1 MRTPQTIEQ
10 LNQQFALAQALRF
23 EPGEGG
29 LIRAVVRTGS
39 CSGSVYLHG
48 AHVAAY
54 QPTGHQ
60 PVLFMSSRSAFAEG
74 KPIRGG
80 VPVCFPW
87 FGPHPGD
94 ASAPAHGPARLA
106 AWQVQQTSADG
117 EVVSI
122 QLAATFDPFHVVH
135 RVTFG
140 RELVMTLRVDNQSS
154 ASATFEAAL
163 HTYFAVA
170 DARKTSVSGLEHVEY
185 LDKVDAGKRKRQGGE
200 AITFT
205 GETDRVYV
213 DTRSACVLTDPAL
226 GRRITIAKTGS
237 DTTVVWNPWI
247 NKAKAMP
254 DFGDDEWTGMVCIE
268 TANAGP
274 NAVTLK
280 AGSVHEMSATISV
293 EAM

>member
-1 MRTPQTIEQ
+1 MQTPQTIEQ
-10 LNQQFALAQALRF
+10 LNQRFAVADTLRF

-29 LIRAVVRTGS
+29 LPRAVVQTGA
-39 CSGSVYLHG
+39 CTGSVYLHG
-48 AHVAAY
+48 AHVASY
-54 QPTGHQ
+54 QPAGHK

-87 FGPHPGD
+87 FGPHPSD
-94 ASAPAHGPARLA
+94 TSAPSHGPARLT
-106 AWQVQQTSADG
+106 AWRVQQTFGDCHAVTL
-117 EVVSI
+117 E
-122 QLAATFDPFHVVH
+122 LAATFDPFHVSH

-140 RELVMTLRVDNQSS
+140 RELTMTLRMENQSN
-154 ASATFEAAL
+154 APATFEAAL

-170 DARKTSVSGLEHVEY
+170 DVRSVSVSGLENVEY
-185 LDKVDAGKRKRQGGE
+185 LDKVDAGKRKRQGDQ
-200 AITFT
+200 AIAFT

-213 DTRSACVLTDPAL
+213 DTTSDCVLADPGS
-226 GRRITIAKTGS
+226 GRRIKVAKAGS

-254 DFGDDEWTGMVCIE
+254 DFGDDEWPGMVCIE
-268 TANAGP
+268 TANAEP
-274 NAVTLK
+274 NAMTLQ
-280 AGSVHEMSATISV
+280 AGRVHAMTATIRV